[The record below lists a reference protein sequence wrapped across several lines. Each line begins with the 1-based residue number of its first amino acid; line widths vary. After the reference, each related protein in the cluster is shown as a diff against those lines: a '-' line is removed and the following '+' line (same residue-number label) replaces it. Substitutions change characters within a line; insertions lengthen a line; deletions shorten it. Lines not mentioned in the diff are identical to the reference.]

1 MRKLAVFSFLLLFAP
16 LTAVAEN
23 PNFYWGVMIG
33 QSQVKDAV
41 EEFNPT
47 SVTGRLG
54 FDLSRFLSVEARA
67 MASGS
72 DESALGTKLEINY
85 LGNASVKLN
94 LPFGDVKRVNLY
106 GLAGYSAWKLTAEV
120 GNLTGHDT
128 YDGASYGVGIDLIAD
143 GVNGLNFEYVRYGDI
158 DENGVEYTL
167 DTASVGYFRKF

>member
-23 PNFYWGVMIG
+23 PNLYWGVMIG
-33 QSQVKDAV
+33 QSQVKGATV
-41 EEFNPT
+41 EYNPT

-72 DESALGTKLEINY
+72 DESAVATKLEINY

-94 LPFGDVKRVNLY
+94 LPFGDVKRVNVY
-106 GLAGYSAWKLTAEV
+106 GLAGYSAWKLTEEV
-120 GNLTGHDT
+120 GNLTAHDT

-167 DTASVGYFRKF
+167 DTASIGYFRKF